1 MQEFF
6 HMLQY
11 LLAANAIDVVTGDF
25 NYDILKVL
33 ENNLVDNL
41 KDHVQMVNESLMDY
55 VYIKKVL
62 MKKFFINATVENIDF
77 SDYDAVRII
86 IRQNNVDID
95 TIS

>member
-1 MQEFF
+1 
-6 HMLQY
+6 MLQY

>member
-1 MQEFF
+1 
-6 HMLQY
+6 MLQY

-62 MKKFFINATVENIDF
+62 MKNFFINATVENIDF